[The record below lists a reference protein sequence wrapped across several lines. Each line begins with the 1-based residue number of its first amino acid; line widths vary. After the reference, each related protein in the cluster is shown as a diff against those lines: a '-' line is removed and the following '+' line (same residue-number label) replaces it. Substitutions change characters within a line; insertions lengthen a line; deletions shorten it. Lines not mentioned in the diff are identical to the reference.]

1 MTINITPIEERVSV
15 KALKIARGL
24 MEALTGGRE
33 TWKYPIKAYSTKNEK
48 LASEPEFLSDFFF
61 FCLL

>member
-48 LASEPEFLSDFFF
+48 LASEIAEVFGY
-61 FCLL
+61 